1 MKTLSGRMTVRRPGV
16 STLADDV
23 PALLSEVQEELVR
36 DVQRMWILS
45 AMAKIVCEHGLESV
59 TVQQIVGRAG
69 VTRST
74 FYELFENREDCF
86 RAVFEESVGRAAE
99 RAFAAYEVEDEWVDR
114 IRAGLFALLM
124 FFDRE
129 PELARLCVLHAT
141 PASAATVARR
151 SEVLSKLA
159 MVIDEGRRDM
169 HADTH
174 PPPLTAESVVGGV
187 LAVIQARLLE
197 PNPRRLTPLLS
208 SLMGVIVLPYLGQE
222 AARRELARP
231 VNGSTPPRAK
241 PRSRRD
247 PLPDLDMRLTYRTLR
262 VLAAI
267 AVAPGISNRE
277 VAQAAGVR
285 DEGQISKLLARL
297 ERLDLIRNTGMG
309 QPKGRPNAWT
319 ITPRGAQVDSAIE
332 LARGRVRR

>member
-1 MKTLSGRMTVRRPGV
+1 
-16 STLADDV
+16 
-23 PALLSEVQEELVR
+23 
-36 DVQRMWILS
+36 MWILS
-45 AMAKIVCEHGLESV
+45 AMAKIVCEQGLESV
-59 TVQQIVGRAG
+59 TVQQVVGRAG

-86 RAVFEESVGRAAE
+86 RAVFEESVTRAAE
-99 RAFAAYEVEDEWVDR
+99 RAFAAYEAEGAWVDR
-114 IRAGLFALLM
+114 VRAGLLALLT

-141 PASAATVARR
+141 PASPATAARR

-159 MVIDEGRRDM
+159 TIVDEGRGDAR
-169 HADTH
+169 AGTH
-174 PPPLTAESVVGGV
+174 PPPLTAESIVGGV

-197 PNPRRLTPLLS
+197 PSPRRLTVLLS
-208 SLMGVIVLPYLGQE
+208 SLMSVIVLPYLGQD
-222 AARRELARP
+222 AARRELSRP
-231 VNGSTPPRAK
+231 VNGPNRVRTK
-241 PRSRRD
+241 PHSRRD

-277 VAQAAGVR
+277 VAHAAGVR

-297 ERLDLIRNTGMG
+297 ERLGLIRNTGMG

-319 ITPRGAQVDSAIE
+319 ITPRGAEVDSAIE